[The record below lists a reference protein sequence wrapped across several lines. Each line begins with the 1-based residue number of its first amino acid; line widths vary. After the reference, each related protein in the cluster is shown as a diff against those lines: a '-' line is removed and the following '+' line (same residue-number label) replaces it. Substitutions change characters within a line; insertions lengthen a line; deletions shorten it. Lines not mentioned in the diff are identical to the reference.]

1 MSRTRIV
8 GGKITEIVGG
18 EYNIYS
24 EGPITLTSLEGSV
37 NITAKKDIKYGEPE
51 SPPIGPNPEIK
62 PKCLVY
68 FRPHDNYDS
77 EFGFDWL
84 RTGDTKKKG
93 DSWFGNIMGKYYE
106 SDNVTVFKD
115 TNHWNVNFKK
125 DLRMYDRLLRDYT
138 LFNIPWKQ
146 KKGKNAFIYPTPIIT
161 LLEGKTATFNLKIEI
176 EELPKKLTLEFKE
189 KEATKHLSLNV
200 QQISGLSKGKQ
211 TKSNFLK
218 ITCNKAFDTTQ
229 TLYVKADGEICGTLK
244 IHPNTPKFQKKINI
258 VFVKVKTDI
267 NGFEVRG
274 KMTNGGDVFFKKCLN
289 QALVIPNLVIE
300 TQDLD
305 CTGNLLWNTF
315 KNKFCPQTITDKKGV
330 TKNVLSSDAGLRNYL
345 EDQLKD
351 QFGDKYKGY
360 YTVFFI
366 GEKFYSFKNGVHTG
380 YLNGFSYFNT
390 TFGVYFNGH
399 NEGTLAHEL
408 MHAMQLPHTFDGLS
422 AAAKFTYMAGQT
434 DNIMDYSHQPQF
446 GNIRRKII
454 YHWQWKLLN
463 SKIL

>member
-8 GGKITEIVGG
+8 RGTYTKITGG
-18 EYNIYS
+18 NHNMYCTEDINFS
-24 EGPITLTSLEGSV
+24 SNGPITE
-37 NITAKKDIKYGEPE
+37 TAKDGIVYGEPE
-51 SPPIGPNPEIK
+51 SPPLGPKPEIK

-68 FRPHDNYDS
+68 FRPHDNYDG

-93 DSWFGNIMGKYYE
+93 DNWFGTIMGKYYE
-106 SDNVTVFKD
+106 SDNVTIFKN
-115 TNHWNVNFKK
+115 TNHWNTNFKK
-125 DLRMYDRLLRDYT
+125 DLKMYDRLLRNYT

-146 KKGKNAFIYPTPIIT
+146 KIGKNAFIYPTPIIT

-200 QQISGLSKGKQ
+200 QQINGLSKGKH

-218 ITCNKAFDTTQ
+218 ITCNKAFDTIQ
-229 TLYVKADGEICGTLK
+229 TLYVKADGEICGALK
-244 IHPNTPKFQKKINI
+244 IHPNTPKFQKKINV

-267 NGFEVRG
+267 NGLEVKG
-274 KMTNGGDVFFKKCLN
+274 EPVKGGDTFFKKCLN
-289 QALVIPNLVIE
+289 QALIIPTIE
-300 TQDLD
+300 TAIIN
-305 CTGNLLWNTF
+305 CKGNLLWNTF
-315 KNKFCPQTITDKKGV
+315 KNKFCPQTITDNIGI
-330 TKNVLSSDAGLRNYL
+330 TKRVLSSDAGLKSYL
-345 EDQLKD
+345 EEKLKD

-366 GEKFYSFKNGVHTG
+366 GEKFYSFKKGVHTG

-434 DNIMDYSHQPQF
+434 DNVMDYSHQPQF
-446 GNIRRKII
+446 GNVRRKII